1 MGYSKTGAENIQ
13 DEHIVSE
20 SKKTPKLNII
30 NGAMS
35 KGDRGQ
41 LNSSQWPK
49 LEQLQQQNKVVLG

>member
-13 DEHIVSE
+13 DELIVSE
-20 SKKTPKLNII
+20 SKKTPKLNVI

-41 LNSSQWPK
+41 LNSSQ
-49 LEQLQQQNKVVLG
+49 